1 MKLIHEIGRG
11 LYGTQWL
18 EPLSDALGVHPRTVQ
33 RWGAERY
40 AVPDGVWAEIAV
52 LIERRKKE
60 LDALAEKVR
69 GLS

>member
-40 AVPDGVWAEIAV
+40 AVPDGDIYG
-52 LIERRKKE
+52 I
-60 LDALAEKVR
+60 
-69 GLS
+69 